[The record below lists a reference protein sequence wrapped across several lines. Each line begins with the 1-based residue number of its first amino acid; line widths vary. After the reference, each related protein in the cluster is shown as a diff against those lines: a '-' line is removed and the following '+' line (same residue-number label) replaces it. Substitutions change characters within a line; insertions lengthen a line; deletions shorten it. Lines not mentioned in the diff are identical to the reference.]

1 MDPKNSIVK
10 GQYCTL
16 LPITVF
22 SVFPNTLRSIHPPVY
37 EMESSDSLSE
47 FLARL
52 RALNGD
58 LGDEK
63 FLYFLS
69 FSSGDF
75 GVDILLLVF
84 FVVDVGSSKVSF
96 S

>member
-1 MDPKNSIVK
+1 
-10 GQYCTL
+10 
-16 LPITVF
+16 
-22 SVFPNTLRSIHPPVY
+22 
-37 EMESSDSLSE
+37 MESSDSLSE

-69 FSSGDF
+69 FSSGDL

-84 FVVDVGSSKVSF
+84 FVVDVGSSNVSF